1 MLFRSAVTLKR
12 DGAGVYEARMETFLA
27 PVARPLDLLQSG
39 KKLYVLEYT
48 RPTDKTSGRPMN
60 PGRILELSW

>member
-1 MLFRSAVTLKR
+1 MPFRS
-12 DGAGVYEARMETFLA
+12 LA
-27 PVARPLDLLQSG
+27 LPLAAFVFSAAHG
-39 KKLYVLEYT
+39 VLEYT